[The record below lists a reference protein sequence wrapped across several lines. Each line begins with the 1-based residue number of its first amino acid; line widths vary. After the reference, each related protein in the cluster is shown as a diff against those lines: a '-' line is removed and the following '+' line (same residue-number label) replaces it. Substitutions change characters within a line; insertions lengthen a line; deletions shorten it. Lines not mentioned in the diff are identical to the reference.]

1 MRQDLHLRKTN
12 LHKAICRH
20 DDSINR
26 FKIVELLLTI
36 CIKGNLQKKEFM
48 LVDISDST
56 ILFEATERYLYDVV
70 ELLINTGMVCKEDIM
85 KENTARKSAYNI
97 TSNDISM
104 RQIFDEIMFME
115 DIDCTIKDIII
126 LI

>member
-1 MRQDLHLRKTN
+1 M
-12 LHKAICRH
+12 
-20 DDSINR
+20 
-26 FKIVELLLTI
+26 ELLLTI